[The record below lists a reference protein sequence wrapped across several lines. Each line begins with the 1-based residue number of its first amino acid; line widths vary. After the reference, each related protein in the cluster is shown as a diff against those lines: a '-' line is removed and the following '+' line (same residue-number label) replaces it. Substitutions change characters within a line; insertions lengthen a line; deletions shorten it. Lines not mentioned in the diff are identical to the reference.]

1 MNPLTNPSGYPLRTS
16 NVQKYT
22 DMVQQARLDAME
34 KAIRKDEE
42 HACRL
47 TVRAGKRPK
56 VTEEEDPAESAHQLQ
71 MYNIKHATTS
81 IHLEDEQHS
90 KRETEKLH

>member
-1 MNPLTNPSGYPLRTS
+1 M
-16 NVQKYT
+16 QKYT
-22 DMVQQARLDAME
+22 DMMQQACLDAME
-34 KAIRKDEE
+34 EAIWKDKE

-90 KRETEKLH
+90 KRETKKLH